1 MYSPIMPKSMAALW
15 NDIGAGESG
24 IGQKFSD
31 VATWGQLKPG
41 VKITKSESMFPR
53 IEEPETI

>member
-1 MYSPIMPKSMAALW
+1 MAELW
-15 NDIGAGESG
+15 SDIGSDESG
-24 IGQKFSD
+24 LGQSFAD
-31 VATWGQLKPG
+31 AATWGQLKPG